1 MEWIV
6 ESESLSDFVDHGWY
20 TISSKPLVRCKDCK
34 YWHREIHNGIEYFNF
49 SSCDLN
55 HFGDGHNFYCADA
68 ERGTN
73 E

>member
-34 YWHREIHNGIEYFNF
+34 LADWYKTVKGELFCYCMETGVAGRTEDDYCSYGERK
-49 SSCDLN
+49 
-55 HFGDGHNFYCADA
+55 DG
-68 ERGTN
+68 
-73 E
+73 